1 MLAESPVAVSRLAP
15 SSRPARI
22 RSPRPRRAILAQ
34 AGEGVAIDD
43 VVIRIPD
50 EMPQFPIQCQQGCQC
65 HHANIQRLSC
75 CGATG

>member
-1 MLAESPVAVSRLAP
+1 MLHTFGCSGRGKRWRV
-15 SSRPARI
+15 
-22 RSPRPRRAILAQ
+22 Q